1 MRASASNQTLR
12 RLVLLLP
19 ACALLGLACSGNPGA
34 GSPGPPSVAGFTGR
48 WVLDANASDQPP
60 QLDGSRAAEPR
71 ARIGAGARLRDAAAR
86 RARAGAAVNREAI
99 GTVLVMAGRRP
110 ELLVLTVTDSTYSV
124 ALPGS
129 IFTLPI
135 GGDSEEVYRGD
146 NQIRVLARAYWRGA
160 ALNLERSVRDG
171 GSITD
176 RYELDDDGAL
186 VVTRRVSLSVGSNT
200 ETYRFVFRRRNGSRP
215 PRNATLPL
223 RRGSAGP
230 N

>member
-1 MRASASNQTLR
+1 MRTLASNQTLR
-12 RLVLLLP
+12 RLALLPP

-48 WVLDANASDQPP
+48 WVLDADASDQPP

-71 ARIGAGARLRDAAAR
+71 ARVGAGAAAR
-86 RARAGAAVNREAI
+86 RARTGAAVNREAI
-99 GTVLVMAGRRP
+99 GTVLVIAGRRP